1 MKKLKKIL
9 SINLLIIAIILISGQ
24 NSIANSN
31 SSFIGTI
38 EYTQEFEE
46 YLKLTEEEKS
56 KITQPRVFEIKKN
69 TTIQN
74 SPLGLLRMMRS
85 STVSQYSL
93 KDIIPE
99 NLAVKNQEQ
108 TNLCWA
114 FSSLSSLETNLAIR
128 RYNSGLQAKEYDFSE
143 RHMEYA
149 TSSIFANGQTNE
161 NGFNRN
167 VGSGGTFYISTA
179 YLTNGTGAI
188 SEEEMPFENNE
199 DLINLSEIENKT
211 VSSQVYDT
219 IDFPAYSQSEDTTQI
234 EEQIKEH
241 VKNYGAVNAGI
252 HGASLLS
259 DYYNNETGAIYCD
272 DEQECPI
279 NHAVAIIGW
288 DDNYDVNNFNE
299 DHRPKN
305 NGAWIIKNSWGAELD
320 YDLLELK
327 TIYFNA
333 YKETFE
339 ENNITE
345 PSLIKD
351 EFIEALGYT
360 IENGRAHMKVGKDGF
375 MYISYE
381 DVNIY
386 KQLNGIIKSSDTVDY
401 ENIYQYNN
409 YGVVGM
415 IPIESSKVYLANVF
429 DKKTSGKE
437 YITQVGI
444 NATEN
449 YTCKVYVNPNGD
461 SKEFEDMQEVQL
473 KAGDSETFG
482 TGYHTLEFL
491 NPVEIKSDKY
501 VVMVEIEGTQ
511 DNVTIGIECK
521 IPGTIYSNVKVE
533 NNKTFVTAE
542 GYDYWLDLSKLD
554 KGNPLNPK
562 ADSTIKAFTV
572 SKIEDNSLK
581 NIEITKEPNKTKY
594 FEGENFD
601 KTGMVVKANYNNGKS
616 NEITDYSITNGTD
629 LKEGQTSVIISYEG
643 KTVQQKITVE
653 KNTVTNIEIKTPPT
667 KLEYK
672 AGQDFD
678 KTGMIIEVT
687 YKNGDKKEITDYEI
701 TNGVNLKNGQT
712 SVEIKYEEKTVTQPI
727 TVEENLV
734 TKLEIQKQPD
744 KIKYVVGQNFDKTGM
759 VIIAT
764 YQDNTT
770 IEIKDYTIKNGT
782 NLSKDQTS
790 VEIEFEGKT
799 VIQPITV
806 EEKSITSI
814 EIGKMPNKTQYVQ
827 NVEDLDLT
835 GGTIIIKYN
844 DNTTEEI
851 PMTNEQISVSEFD
864 NKEIGKAKIVLTYQN
879 QTVEFEVEVIEKITE
894 EAENSVFDENMKGE
908 ITKIELFV
916 DENNKDEEYFLLE
929 FEISGIT
936 LNQNND
942 KLEYYYY
949 ISDEQEEEN
958 IQEWVKIG
966 EYKNNGNKI
975 SFKINSKDIKNFD
988 EIINADKAYI
998 YLKEVAIK
1006 GGDQKVAI
1014 TKVPQMDISENV
1026 EIYINGAKM
1035 EDMLNGT
1042 GNGNNSNK
1050 DVDNTISNT
1059 SLPKTGVT
1067 ASIICIIVIITVVGI
1082 ILYVRY
1088 RNLNKYVK

>member
-1 MKKLKKIL
+1 MV
-9 SINLLIIAIILISGQ
+9 IIA
-24 NSIANSN
+24 
-31 SSFIGTI
+31 
-38 EYTQEFEE
+38 
-46 YLKLTEEEKS
+46 
-56 KITQPRVFEIKKN
+56 
-69 TTIQN
+69 
-74 SPLGLLRMMRS
+74 
-85 STVSQYSL
+85 
-93 KDIIPE
+93 
-99 NLAVKNQEQ
+99 
-108 TNLCWA
+108 
-114 FSSLSSLETNLAIR
+114 
-128 RYNSGLQAKEYDFSE
+128 
-143 RHMEYA
+143 
-149 TSSIFANGQTNE
+149 
-161 NGFNRN
+161 
-167 VGSGGTFYISTA
+167 
-179 YLTNGTGAI
+179 
-188 SEEEMPFENNE
+188 
-199 DLINLSEIENKT
+199 
-211 VSSQVYDT
+211 
-219 IDFPAYSQSEDTTQI
+219 
-234 EEQIKEH
+234 
-241 VKNYGAVNAGI
+241 
-252 HGASLLS
+252 
-259 DYYNNETGAIYCD
+259 
-272 DEQECPI
+272 
-279 NHAVAIIGW
+279 
-288 DDNYDVNNFNE
+288 
-299 DHRPKN
+299 
-305 NGAWIIKNSWGAELD
+305 
-320 YDLLELK
+320 
-327 TIYFNA
+327 
-333 YKETFE
+333 
-339 ENNITE
+339 
-345 PSLIKD
+345 
-351 EFIEALGYT
+351 
-360 IENGRAHMKVGKDGF
+360 
-375 MYISYE
+375 
-381 DVNIY
+381 
-386 KQLNGIIKSSDTVDY
+386 
-401 ENIYQYNN
+401 
-409 YGVVGM
+409 
-415 IPIESSKVYLANVF
+415 
-429 DKKTSGKE
+429 
-437 YITQVGI
+437 
-444 NATEN
+444 
-449 YTCKVYVNPNGD
+449 
-461 SKEFEDMQEVQL
+461 
-473 KAGDSETFG
+473 
-482 TGYHTLEFL
+482 
-491 NPVEIKSDKY
+491 
-501 VVMVEIEGTQ
+501 
-511 DNVTIGIECK
+511 
-521 IPGTIYSNVKVE
+521 
-533 NNKTFVTAE
+533 
-542 GYDYWLDLSKLD
+542 
-554 KGNPLNPK
+554 
-562 ADSTIKAFTV
+562 
-572 SKIEDNSLK
+572 
-581 NIEITKEPNKTKY
+581 
-594 FEGENFD
+594 
-601 KTGMVVKANYNNGKS
+601 
-616 NEITDYSITNGTD
+616 
-629 LKEGQTSVIISYEG
+629 
-643 KTVQQKITVE
+643 
-653 KNTVTNIEIKTPPT
+653 
-667 KLEYK
+667 
-672 AGQDFD
+672 
-678 KTGMIIEVT
+678 T

-770 IEIKDYTIKNGT
+770 IEIKDYTIKKGT

-864 NKEIGKAKIVLTYQN
+864 NKEIGKTKIVLTYQN
-879 QTVEFEVEVIEKITE
+879 KTVEFEIEVIEEITE

-958 IQEWVKIG
+958 IQDWVKIE
-966 EYKNNGNKI
+966 EYKNNANKI

-988 EIINADKAYI
+988 EIINSDKAYI